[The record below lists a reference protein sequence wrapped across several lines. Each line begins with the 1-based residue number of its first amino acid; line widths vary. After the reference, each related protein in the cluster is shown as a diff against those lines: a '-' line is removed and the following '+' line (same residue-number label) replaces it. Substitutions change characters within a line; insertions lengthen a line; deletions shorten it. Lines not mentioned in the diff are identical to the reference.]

1 MTIEELKDL
10 IDSTINENGTK
21 AITGKTLNLALNE
34 IANAVAEAATT
45 GGGGDV
51 KKLYVSSDGPLGP
64 EQLAS
69 NASLYTEI
77 VTAFTN
83 GKLPPQVA
91 FLMVGNGYYTSAT
104 IVSTMYEDSA
114 LLSTVLSVEGI
125 LVFALTSDGNCSISG
140 GNGGNGGNGGDG
152 GSGGSGGSGV
162 PS

>member
-21 AITGKTLNLALNE
+21 AITGKALNLALNE

-51 KKLYVSSDGPLGP
+51 KRLYANFGGSLDP

-69 NASLYTEI
+69 NAALYTEI

-83 GKLPPQVA
+83 GEFPPQVA
-91 FLMVGNGYYTSAT
+91 FLMAGDGYGMSSTVIGT
-104 IVSTMYEDSA
+104 IYEGSA
-114 LLSTVLSVEGI
+114 LSLFVLLEGSI
-125 LVFALTSDGNCSISG
+125 MTLVLTSDGNTSISDMG
-140 GNGGNGGNGGDG
+140 GGPN
-152 GSGGSGGSGV
+152 
-162 PS
+162 

>member
-21 AITGKTLNLALNE
+21 AITGKALNLALNE

-51 KKLYVSSDGPLGP
+51 KKLYVPFGGSLGP

-69 NASLYTEI
+69 NAALYTEI

-83 GKLPPQVA
+83 GEIPPQVA
-91 FLMVGNGYYTSAT
+91 VLDADGRYYMSSTV
-104 IVSTMYEDSA
+104 VSTMYEGSSIS
-114 LLSTVLSVEGI
+114 LI
-125 LVFALTSDGNCSISG
+125 VFAEGSPLAVMLTSDGNTSISDIG
-140 GNGGNGGNGGDG
+140 
-152 GSGGSGGSGV
+152 GV
-162 PS
+162 PK